1 MLSYMFQYKFTIL
14 LALLIASLSLIPGQ
28 NMPGSF
34 LFSIPH
40 YDKMIHIGMYAAL
53 GFVALMESRKNP
65 PRLAIHMLIV
75 FSIFT
80 LSALIEVLQATV
92 VATRAAEWFDLLA
105 NFLGLLAG
113 YVAYRLVGRWKIFK
127 FLRS

>member
-14 LALLIASLSLIPGQ
+14 LALLIALLSLIPGQ

-40 YDKMIHIGMYAAL
+40 YDKMIHMGMYAAL
-53 GFVALMESRKNP
+53 GFVALLESRKSP
-65 PRLAIHMLIV
+65 PRLAMHMLII
-75 FSIFT
+75 FSIFA

-92 VATRAAEWFDLLA
+92 VASRAAEWYDLLA
-105 NFLGLLAG
+105 NFLGLVAG
-113 YVAYRLVGRWKIFK
+113 YIAYRLVGRWKIFN